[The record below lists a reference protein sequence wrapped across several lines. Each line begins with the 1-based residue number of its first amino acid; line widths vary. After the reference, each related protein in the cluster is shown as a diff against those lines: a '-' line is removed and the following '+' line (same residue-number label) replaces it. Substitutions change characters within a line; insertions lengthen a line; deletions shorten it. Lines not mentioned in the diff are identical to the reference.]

1 MARPTRV
8 VTTVA
13 DTGAIYALIDRKD
26 AWHARVVEWWAAA
39 ARRVYLPASIL
50 PEVCYL
56 LATRISA
63 DAEIALIR
71 SVRDGELDVVEHEF
85 ADYARAHELM
95 TTFREME
102 LGFVDAMVIAAAE
115 RIGAVEILTTD
126 RRHFTAAPA
135 RRKWALVP

>member
-8 VTTVA
+8 ITTVA

-63 DAEIALIR
+63 DAEIALMR

-85 ADYARAHELM
+85 ADHARAHELM
-95 TTFREME
+95 TTFRDME
-102 LGFVDAMVIAAAE
+102 LGFVDAMVIAA
-115 RIGAVEILTTD
+115 VKW
-126 RRHFTAAPA
+126 RRSVVSISPAPMRSAAAPA